1 MTSEEALLFRAT
13 LKEELLEAW
22 RTLKG
27 AHPDEHF
34 YCFGMDI
41 GACAEY
47 LIVTAS
53 SEEGLTRVAN
63 EYVASAGGD
72 LAQRKTS
79 LRWSTGDS
87 PYQDR
92 AQIFLSRSRALRDAG
107 PDPYDDSPESDAWWT
122 LVFDAAARGLAELDR
137 EGAFGAELERTRLV
151 LSIWGDQSD
160 EEKLDFVRSLN
171 PPDVAARF
179 ARELDEGHRAFKA
192 LSKAPRRE

>member
-1 MTSEEALLFRAT
+1 
-13 LKEELLEAW
+13 
-22 RTLKG
+22 
-27 AHPDEHF
+27 
-34 YCFGMDI
+34 MDI

-47 LIVTAS
+47 LIVTAN

-63 EYVASAGGD
+63 EYVARAGGD

-122 LVFDAAARGLAELDR
+122 LVYDAAAQGLAELDC
-137 EGAFGAELERTRLV
+137 EGAFGVELDARA
-151 LSIWGDQSD
+151 SSSASGGDQSD

-171 PPDVAARF
+171 PPDVAKRF
-179 ARELDEGHRAFKA
+179 ARELDQENKAFEA